1 MEAKAHSL
9 FRGALAPMAVPDYRR
24 LLIGNALWWQANWM
38 EQTVIGWLVL
48 ELTNSAWDVAQVSF
62 YRSLPLLIVG
72 FLSGGIADRLNRR
85 AIILGAQVLY
95 AVVFGVFAALLWT
108 GHLAF
113 WHLAVGEFLMGIGW
127 AQDWPARRAMLPD
140 LVGKSRTVDAMML
153 ENVAGN
159 ASRVLGPFVGGVLI
173 AMLGML
179 GCFLVLTGLQLVGLF
194 VLLRLNPRPQA
205 RRTRDALPWTNMME
219 GLRYA
224 RRNQPILGVLMITV
238 LMNALT
244 FPYMSLLP
252 VFARDVLRQGP
263 VGLGV
268 LGASS
273 GIGSFFGLL
282 VVNWLKRF
290 HHNGRVFVGG
300 TLLQSAVMVAF
311 AASTSFPLSVALLI
325 VSGVGHAAFNVMQ
338 SSIVLMSSS
347 DEMRDRALGVL
358 VLAIGGGP
366 LGRLQ
371 IGALS
376 TVWGVPVAVGVSC
389 ATAVFSIAGITALLP
404 GFRARDQVRT

>member
-1 MEAKAHSL
+1 MEENTHSR
-9 FRGALAPMAVPDYRR
+9 FRGILAPMAVPDYRR

-48 ELTNSAWDVAQVSF
+48 EMTNSAWDVAQVSF
-62 YRSLPLLIVG
+62 YRSLPLLMVG
-72 FLSGGIADRLNRR
+72 FVSGGITNRWNRR

-95 AVVFGVFAALLWT
+95 AVVFGAFAALLWT

-113 WHLAVGEFLMGIGW
+113 WHLAVGAFLMGVGW
-127 AQDWPARRAMLPD
+127 ALDWPARRGLLPD
-140 LVGKSRTVDAMML
+140 LVGRARTVDAMML

-159 ASRVLGPFVGGVLI
+159 LSRVLGPFMGGVMI
-173 AMLGML
+173 VTLGML
-179 GCFLVLTGLQLVGLF
+179 GCFLVLCGIQVLGF
-194 VLLRLNPRPQA
+194 FILLRLTPRPQA
-205 RRTRDALPWTNMME
+205 RRTRAALPWTNVVE

-224 RRNQPILGVLMITV
+224 RHNQPILGVLMITV
-238 LMNALT
+238 LMNAFL
-244 FPYMSLLP
+244 FPYQSLLP

-282 VVNWLKRF
+282 VVHWLKRF
-290 HHNGRVFVGG
+290 HHNGWVFAGG
-300 TLLQSAVMVAF
+300 TILQSAVMIAF
-311 AASTSFPLSVALLI
+311 SASTSYPLSVALLI

-358 VLAIGGGP
+358 VMAIGGGP

-371 IGALS
+371 IGALA
-376 TVWGVPVAVGVSC
+376 TVWGVPAAVGISC
-389 ATAVFSIAGITALLP
+389 ATAVLGISVVTALLP
-404 GFRARDQVRT
+404 GFRARDEART